1 MIGTNNLSLMNK
13 NEDVA
18 KGIRTILDEFHKRLN
33 GVKVLLLGIFP
44 RLGPITENVKKVNE
58 IIMKYDD
65 GHSIR
70 YLDMRKQ
77 FEDEKT
83 KQIKAELYSD
93 GLHLTKKGYDVW
105 AQTMESLFNQ
115 MLNEGV
121 QNSDKNNHNDD
132 SSDSGN
138 SSDSS
143 DSSDSSGSN
152 DSSDSSSSESNSSD

>member
-44 RLGPITENVKKVNE
+44 RLGPVTDNVKKVNE
-58 IIMKYDD
+58 IIKKYDD
-65 GHSIR
+65 GHSVR

-105 AQTMESLFNQ
+105 AQTMEPLFNQ
-115 MLNEGV
+115 MLNEKV

-132 SSDSGN
+132 NNDSGN

-143 DSSDSSGSN
+143 DSSDSDDSSSDSN
-152 DSSDSSSSESNSSD
+152 DS